1 MHKTPPPPEN
11 HRLGKLTCK
20 LHCDIN
26 LEAWQ
31 WRVVDLEHDL
41 DDDDTGVNLDANV
54 TSMLERHNTK
64 RILVGDK
71 GVVHHHQG
79 LNGFHYV
86 DEGNQSMDIGGEVAV
101 KWFAVE
107 KGSEE
112 KV

>member
-1 MHKTPPPPEN
+1 MY
-11 HRLGKLTCK
+11 
-20 LHCDIN
+20 IN
-26 LEAWQ
+26 FKEQAII
-31 WRVVDLEHDL
+31 VV
-41 DDDDTGVNLDANV
+41 
-54 TSMLERHNTK
+54 K
-64 RILVGDK
+64 
-71 GVVHHHQG
+71 VHHHQG